1 VLGNIPYGQ
10 IILEKAVLGLP
21 KSIGY
26 CGGHTLPSSLSHF
39 FLAIS
44 SKVAFT
50 ITLGWWLFIALPLNV
65 LDAWP
70 NESSATGDQEWF
82 AMAASRDNKGL
93 VGATNDEAPGHD
105 VEVVGNEEVVFFVRE
120 RAIQDLHHSKLLSFK
135 CTGENEKNW
144 PFSRTHY

>member
-1 VLGNIPYGQ
+1 MATPSRVVTEGDSTLIVITFKLILTEKRKVLVVLGNIPYGQ

-82 AMAASRDNKGL
+82 AMAAS
-93 VGATNDEAPGHD
+93 
-105 VEVVGNEEVVFFVRE
+105 
-120 RAIQDLHHSKLLSFK
+120 
-135 CTGENEKNW
+135 
-144 PFSRTHY
+144 